1 MNNFRVFYGN
11 QRIEF
16 KDDLTIISGNNGTGK
31 TSIIEAINWCLY
43 EISRSSILNFKAAGE
58 DGEKTV
64 SVICKFEDEM
74 DIVLI
79 ERKVLFDDNNN
90 LKSHEFNVI
99 LNDVIIANPNY
110 FIDNTFSKQLSD
122 LSKNSLEDNIS
133 SLKYIVAKEYGVE
146 DLQTVKSHL
155 NIVMK
160 GYLKDFA
167 KLNPRHELDSI
178 KSLEQKLGIVSN
190 SLEDTNMKIKE
201 VEKLI
206 NMENITLHDLPDVK
220 PFMIEKD
227 MLKNKRNEVSDEIK
241 YHEDNLT
248 SLLIENVPL
257 SMVYSKISSDE
268 SIDFNEIE
276 SLLYKHFPTSDL
288 HIKESS
294 TNEIKDSFEKI
305 RILKDESNKISFKI
319 NEINSKLDMYP
330 NQHYDKLQNLI
341 KTRYELQ
348 HKKDNLS
355 VEKKYLTDG
364 LKKLSS
370 EMILYKELPDINGII
385 DFLEKVM
392 FSIEKLISE
401 IDESAQKDLSNS
413 ISKYFL
419 DNSFTDYDEIIIDD
433 YNISFLKSGFKIN
446 SFDLSNAER
455 ELLGL
460 SLILSIHDSDNNTPL
475 ILDTPFMLL
484 DTKNREL
491 MINMLKEVNVQKIL
505 LLNSYEATNLSNDYK
520 LESENGGVVILHGE

>member
-16 KDDLTIISGNNGTGK
+16 NDDLTIISGDNSTGK

-58 DGEKTV
+58 CDEKTV
-64 SVICKFEDEM
+64 SVICKFEDEK

-99 LNDVIIANPNY
+99 LNDVILANPNY

-122 LSKNSLEDNIS
+122 LSKNSLDENIS

-155 NIVMK
+155 NVVMK

-167 KLNPRHELDSI
+167 KLNPFHELDSI
-178 KSLEQKLGIVSN
+178 KSIEQKLNVVSN
-190 SLEDTNMKIKE
+190 SLEDTNMKLKE

-206 NMENITLHDLPDVK
+206 HIENTTLQDLPDVK
-220 PFMIEKD
+220 SFMIEKD
-227 MLKNKRNEVSDEIK
+227 MLKDKLNGVSDEIK
-241 YHEDNLT
+241 YREDNLT

-276 SLLYKHFPTSDL
+276 MLLYKHFPTSDL
-288 HIKESS
+288 RIKESCA
-294 TNEIKDSFEKI
+294 NEIKDSFEKI
-305 RILKDESNKISFKI
+305 RILKEESNKISFQI
-319 NEINSKLDMYP
+319 NEINSKLEMYD
-330 NQHYDKLQNLI
+330 NTHYDKLQNLI
-341 KTRYELQ
+341 KTRDKLQ
-348 HKKDNLS
+348 QEIYDLS
-355 VEKKYLTDG
+355 VEKKHLTMG

-433 YNISFLKSGFKIN
+433 YNISFLKLGFKIN

-505 LLNSYEATNLSNDYK
+505 LLNSYEAPNLSNDYK